1 MAEEFT
7 IKSQNI
13 ENKINQL
20 LPSQGGFQPGIDF
33 SASTMVVPVVDL
45 TETAEGSVLR
55 EDLQTAYSFDITAN
69 TVSNGTVT
77 VINTPGFYQCYAS
90 AGVMN
95 AGGNNDQRIEIF
107 DGTTAKTLIDFDVIA
122 NVNTSEGT
130 FQQFKV
136 CIGAGESV
144 RVVSDQT
151 NSPIHFVSRQI
162 ATITGVLVNPTALQS

>member
-1 MAEEFT
+1 M
-7 IKSQNI
+7 SQQFRI
-13 ENKINQL
+13 DSDALRAKINSL
-20 LPSQGGFQPGIDF
+20 LPSQARGSINVDLTGQTTI
-33 SASTMVVPVVDL
+33 VPVVDL
-45 TETAEGSVLR
+45 TETAEGSSLR

-95 AGGNNDQRIEIF
+95 AGGNNNQRIEIF

-162 ATITGVLVNPTALQS
+162 ATITGVLVNPTALQT